1 MTKTQMKKS
10 REDKVDA
17 LLPNI
22 KELLS
27 DLDASMDEFEGNKM
41 VLEGIRDDIDN
52 ILEMSP
58 DTMVKEEPSLYR
70 VDEAEFYSEQML
82 AEAHHI
88 KDVQKEL
95 HKKIKSLKKLTKNWK
110 KELITLLNTMPNICR
125 PLDHYLKGVM

>member
-1 MTKTQMKKS
+1 MKKS